1 MGKKVN
7 PIGMRLGIRKNH
19 LAIWFAERRNYS
31 LLLKKDIEVRKVIE
45 KRLKNVN
52 TKLNISRICIE
63 RTANNASVII
73 YTARPGIVIGKNGEE
88 VDKLRNEVN
97 KIMGIKTQI
106 EIEEIKKPE
115 IDAKIIA
122 QNIAVQLE
130 NRVMFRRAMKR
141 AVQNATRLGA
151 KGVKIKL
158 SGRLGGAEIA
168 RKEWYKEGRVPLH
181 TLRANIDYYKE
192 EAFTNYG
199 VIGIKVWVF
208 KGEILGTMQ
217 DVKTLYFKKNKEENV
232 TA

>member
-7 PIGMRLGIRKNH
+7 PIGMRLGIIKNH
-19 LAIWFAERRNYS
+19 LSIWYAERKNYA
-31 LLLKKDIEVRKVIE
+31 LLLKKDIKVRKVIE
-45 KRLKNVN
+45 KRLKNAN
-52 TKLNISRICIE
+52 TNISRICIE

-73 YTARPGIVIGKNGEE
+73 YTARPGIVIGKKGEE
-88 VDKLRNEVN
+88 VDKLRDEVN
-97 KIMGIKTQI
+97 KIMGVKVHI

-122 QNIAVQLE
+122 QNIALQLE

-158 SGRLGGAEIA
+158 AGRLGGAEIA

-208 KGEILGTMQ
+208 KGEILGGMEE
-217 DVKTLYFKKNKEENV
+217 VKTLYYKKNKE
-232 TA
+232 